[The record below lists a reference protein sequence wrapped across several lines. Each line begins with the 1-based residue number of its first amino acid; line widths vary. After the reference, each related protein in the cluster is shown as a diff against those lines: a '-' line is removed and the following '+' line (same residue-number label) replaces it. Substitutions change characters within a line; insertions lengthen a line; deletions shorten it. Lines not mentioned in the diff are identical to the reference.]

1 MFTNVKLYLI
11 PFIYRKKVYSEYEAR
26 LKEFKEDNSVF
37 GMQKIISDVK
47 INNNQNLYREINKWS
62 E

>member
-1 MFTNVKLYLI
+1 M
-11 PFIYRKKVYSEYEAR
+11 YSEYEAR
-26 LKEFKEDNSVF
+26 LKEFKDSSAF
-37 GMQKIISDVK
+37 GMQKIISDAK

>member
-26 LKEFKEDNSVF
+26 LKEFKDSSAF
-37 GMQKIISDVK
+37 GMQKIISDAK